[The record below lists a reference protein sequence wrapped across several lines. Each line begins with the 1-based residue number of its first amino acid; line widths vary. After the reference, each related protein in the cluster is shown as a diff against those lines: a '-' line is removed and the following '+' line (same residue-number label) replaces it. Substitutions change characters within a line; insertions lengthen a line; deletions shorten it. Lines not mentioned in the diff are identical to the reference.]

1 MGTVGAPLKRYGA
14 FPVVALAGTIALEQG
29 ERLSLS
35 QALDGIQDEFA
46 VSDTALGFLAAA
58 MVLIGVAGSIPFG
71 VLADRWRRVTLMAIA
86 MVVWTACMGLSSV
99 APTFAFLFV
108 ARMGIGIVEANG
120 PAAVSLMADYY
131 PVANRARMMGRY
143 QLGAAFGG
151 LIGVALAGVLVDT
164 FSWRAAFVLWIP
176 LGVVVAFL
184 CSRLPE
190 PERGSQ
196 DRAFA
201 AEEIDR
207 VDADGIDGLLPDL
220 HLPEVHLH
228 EGARARD
235 LSWGDVIRRLLQIR
249 SMWFGLMALTISQ
262 FFSGALAYWG
272 IEFFKRAFDLNA
284 TRAGAFAPVIGAGAV
299 VGLFAGGE
307 VADRL
312 LRRGDVNARVHVVAA
327 SSVLASV
334 FLLPAFL
341 STSLVIASVS
351 LFFGS
356 LFLTMP
362 VAPAEALVT
371 DVVPVE
377 LRGRASAVRSVVR
390 SVAALSPFV
399 VGVLSEATD
408 LSTALAIVSPLYALG
423 GLLMLLAAKSYPGD
437 LAVVANEARASVS
450 SGVIAGVSPESRT

>member
-1 MGTVGAPLKRYGA
+1 MSVGAPLRRYGA

-58 MVLIGVAGSIPFG
+58 MVLIGVVGSIPFG
-71 VLADRWRRVTLMAIA
+71 VLADRWRRVTLMTIA
-86 MVVWTACMGLSSV
+86 MVVWTACMGLSSI

-108 ARMGIGIVEANG
+108 ARMGIGVVEANG

-164 FSWRAAFVLWIP
+164 FSWRAAFVLWLP
-176 LGVVVAFL
+176 LGVVVMFL

-190 PERGSQ
+190 PERGGQ

-201 AEEIDR
+201 REEIDR
-207 VDADGIDGLLPDL
+207 VDVDGIDGLLPDL
-220 HLPEVHLH
+220 HLPEVRLH
-228 EGARARD
+228 GSPPSRD
-235 LSWGDVIRRLLQIR
+235 FTWGDVIRRLVQIR

-299 VGLFAGGE
+299 IGLFAGGE
-307 VADRL
+307 LADRL

-327 SSVLASV
+327 SSVLASA

-341 STSLVIASVS
+341 STSLAVASAS
-351 LFFGS
+351 LFLGS

-371 DVVPVE
+371 DVVPVD

-390 SVAALSPFV
+390 SVAALSPFI

-408 LSTALAIVSPLYALG
+408 LSTALAIVSPLYAIG
-423 GLLMLLAAKSYPGD
+423 GLLMLLAARSYPAD
-437 LAVVANEARASVS
+437 LAVVANEARASVT
-450 SGVIAGVSPESRT
+450 SGTTVGVSTESRP

>member
-1 MGTVGAPLKRYGA
+1 MRYGA
-14 FPVVALAGTIALEQG
+14 FPVVALAGTVALEQG

-35 QALDGIQDEFA
+35 QALDGIQADFG
-46 VSDTALGFLAAA
+46 VSDTALGFLGAA

-71 VLADRWRRVTLMAIA
+71 ALADRWRRTTLMVIA
-86 MVVWTACMGLSSV
+86 MVVWTACMGLSAI

-108 ARMGIGIVEANG
+108 SRMGIGVVEANG

-143 QLGAAFGG
+143 QLGAAVGG
-151 LIGVALAGVLVDT
+151 LLGVALAGLLVDT
-164 FSWRAAFVLWIP
+164 FSWRAAFWMWVPI
-176 LGVVVAFL
+176 GAVVVML
-184 CSRLPE
+184 VSRMRE

-201 AEEIDR
+201 EEEIDR
-207 VDADGIDGLLPDL
+207 IEADGVPGLLPDL
-220 HLPEVHLH
+220 HLPEV
-228 EGARARD
+228 AVVASTAAD
-235 LSWGDVIRRLLQIR
+235 ATWGEVIRRLLTIR
-249 SMWFGLMALTISQ
+249 TMWFGLMALTISQ

-299 VGLFAGGE
+299 LGLVAGGE
-307 VADRL
+307 LADRL
-312 LRRGDVNARVHVVAA
+312 LRRGDVNARVHVTAGA
-327 SSVLASV
+327 SVLASA

-341 STSLVIASVS
+341 TSSLIVASIC

-362 VAPAEALVT
+362 VAPAEALVS
-371 DVVPVE
+371 DVVPGE
-377 LRGRASAVRSVVR
+377 LRGRASSVRSVVR
-390 SVAALSPFV
+390 ALAALSPPI
-399 VGVLSEATD
+399 VGVISEATD
-408 LSTALAIVSPLYALG
+408 LSTALAIVSPLYAIG

-437 LAVVANEARASVS
+437 LASVATQARASLS
-450 SGVIAGVSPESRT
+450 SGSLTAESRP

>member
-1 MGTVGAPLKRYGA
+1 MTLGAPVRRYGA
-14 FPVVALAGTIALEQG
+14 FPVLALAGTVALEQG

-35 QALDGIQDEFA
+35 QALDGIQADFD
-46 VSDTALGFLAAA
+46 VSDAALGWLGAA

-71 VLADRWRRVTLMAIA
+71 ALADRWRRATLMTIA
-86 MVVWTACMGLSSV
+86 MVVWTTCMGLSAI
-99 APTFAFLFV
+99 APTFAFLF
-108 ARMGIGIVEANG
+108 ASRMGIGVVEANG

-143 QLGAAFGG
+143 QLGAAVGG
-151 LIGVALAGVLVDT
+151 LVGVALAGFLVDT
-164 FSWRAAFVLWIP
+164 YSWRAAFWLWVP
-176 LGVVVAFL
+176 LGVVVAVVV
-184 CSRLPE
+184 SRLPE
-190 PERGSQ
+190 PDRGAQ
-196 DRAFA
+196 DWAFA
-201 AEEIDR
+201 REELDR
-207 VDADGIDGLLPDL
+207 VDADGLPGLLPDL
-220 HLPEVHLH
+220 HLPEVEPHD
-228 EGARARD
+228 RT
-235 LSWGDVIRRLLQIR
+235 LSSASWAEVVRRLLTIR
-249 SMWFGLMALTISQ
+249 TMWFGLMALTISQ

-307 VADRL
+307 LADRL
-312 LRRGDVNARVHVVAA
+312 LRRGDVNARVHVTAGA
-327 SSVLASV
+327 SVLASV

-341 STSLVIASVS
+341 ASSLGIAAVC

-362 VAPAEALVT
+362 VAPAEALVN
-371 DVVPVE
+371 DVVPVD
-377 LRGRASAVRSVVR
+377 LRGRASSVRSIVR
-390 SVAALSPFV
+390 ALAALSPPI

-408 LSTALAIVSPLYALG
+408 LSTALAIVSPLYAIG

-450 SGVIAGVSPESRT
+450 SGVIVGVSPESRP

>member
-1 MGTVGAPLKRYGA
+1 MTVGAPLRRYGA
-14 FPVVALAGTIALEQG
+14 FPVLALAGTVALEQG

-35 QALDGIQDEFA
+35 QALDGIQADFD
-46 VSDTALGFLAAA
+46 VSDAALGWLGAA

-71 VLADRWRRVTLMAIA
+71 ALADRWRRATLMTIA
-86 MVVWTACMGLSSV
+86 MVVWTACMGLSAI
-99 APTFAFLFV
+99 APTFAFLF
-108 ARMGIGIVEANG
+108 ASRMGIGVVEANG

-143 QLGAAFGG
+143 QLGAALGG
-151 LIGVALAGVLVDT
+151 LVGVALAGYLVDT
-164 FSWRAAFVLWIP
+164 YSWRAAFWLWVP
-176 LGVVVAFL
+176 LGVAVAVVV
-184 CSRLPE
+184 SRLPE
-190 PERGSQ
+190 PERGAQ
-196 DRAFA
+196 DWAFA
-201 AEEIDR
+201 REELDR
-207 VDADGIDGLLPDL
+207 IDADGLPGLLPDL
-220 HLPEVHLH
+220 HLPDVEAHDRVTSSASWAEV
-228 EGARARD
+228 
-235 LSWGDVIRRLLQIR
+235 VRRLLTIR
-249 SMWFGLMALTISQ
+249 TMWFGLMALTISQ

-307 VADRL
+307 LADRL
-312 LRRGDVNARVHVVAA
+312 LRRGDVNARVHVTAGA
-327 SSVLASV
+327 SVLASV

-341 STSLVIASVS
+341 STSLGIAAVC

-362 VAPAEALVT
+362 VAPAEALVN
-371 DVVPVE
+371 DVVPVD
-377 LRGRASAVRSVVR
+377 LRGRASSVRSIVR
-390 SVAALSPFV
+390 ALAALSPPI

-408 LSTALAIVSPLYALG
+408 LSTALAIVSPLYAIG